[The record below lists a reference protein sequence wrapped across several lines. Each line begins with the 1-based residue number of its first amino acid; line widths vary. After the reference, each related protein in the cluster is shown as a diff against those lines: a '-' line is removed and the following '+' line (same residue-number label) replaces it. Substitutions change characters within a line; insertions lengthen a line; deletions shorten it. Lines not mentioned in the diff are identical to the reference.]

1 MKNDVAVFLDIDNLV
16 IGAKQA
22 QLIFDIEMV
31 LQEIKKRTNGRIVYC
46 RAYGDQ
52 RQSQKLFKEL
62 SSAGFHIQLTVALN
76 NYGKNLAD
84 IQIVVDALET
94 MIDGHDY
101 QTYVLITGDRD
112 FSPVVQALRKR
123 GKYVIG
129 VGVKHTVSDNL
140 VELCDEYLY
149 YKDILPEPLQPNIDI
164 ANLIERALDELATD
178 GKTRVRASI
187 LKQKMTELSQGE
199 FNKEVYAN
207 KKFTQF
213 LEEYSQSVML
223 ETHET
228 TIYVSRPRTTTLEGI
243 PLHAKYRAT
252 LKKLRLRVVPFS
264 IRFFVLKDMIALL
277 QQGSYQWKNLVDT
290 LVTQYQT
297 QRNESVSK
305 NLVNSTLLV
314 ARKAN
319 VIQTLDGDS
328 LSEANIK
335 LCVNGKRPL
344 FDAVVAC
351 DLTYLKHIRSLG
363 DTPFDLREA
372 ALALYDDETRES
384 YLQAIAKDGSS
395 LAPD

>member
-22 QLIFDIEMV
+22 NLVFDIEMV

-52 RQSQKLFKEL
+52 RQSQKLFKDL

-123 GKYVIG
+123 GKHVIG

-140 VELCDEYLY
+140 VDLCDEYLY
-149 YKDILPEPLQPNIDI
+149 YKDILPEPSQPDIDI
-164 ANLIERALDELATD
+164 VGLIERAFDSLATD
-178 GKTRVRASI
+178 GETRVRASI

-199 FNKEVYAN
+199 FDKDVYAN
-207 KKFTQF
+207 MKFTQF
-213 LEEYSQSVML
+213 LEQYSQVVTL

-228 TIYVSRPRTTTLEGI
+228 TIYVSRPHTTASDGVS
-243 PLHAKYRAT
+243 LHAKYRST
-252 LKKLRLRVVPFS
+252 LKKLRLRIVPFP
-264 IRFFVLKDMIALL
+264 IRFFVLKDMVTLL
-277 QQGSYQWKNLVDT
+277 QNDAYQWRMLVDA
-290 LVTQYQT
+290 LVEKYKTH
-297 QRNESVSK
+297 RGEPVSK
-305 NLVNSTLLV
+305 NLVNSTLLI

-319 VIQTLDGDS
+319 VIQTLDGES
-328 LSEANIK
+328 LSEANIR

-351 DLTYLKHIRSLG
+351 DVVYLKHIHSL
-363 DTPFDLREA
+363 DDVTFDLREA

-384 YLQAIAKDGSS
+384 YLKTIFYGNDGLLS
-395 LAPD
+395 